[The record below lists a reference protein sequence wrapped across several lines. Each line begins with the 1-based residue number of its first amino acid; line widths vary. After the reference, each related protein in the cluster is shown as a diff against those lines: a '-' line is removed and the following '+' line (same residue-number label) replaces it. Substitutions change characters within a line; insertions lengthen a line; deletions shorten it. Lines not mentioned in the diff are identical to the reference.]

1 MLIIVFNFNL
11 HNIKIIIW
19 CSFFLQINIQVQVC
33 CCCFFFLWIDNTFPL
48 VNWTRNWPN
57 IRYWCGYF
65 HFNSVWWATPR
76 GFLCCPLWAG
86 PPRRWGWGGPNRAS
100 SCPRTR
106 WPWCWCYRSPRAI
119 PSATGGAP
127 GPRHLFWP
135 VKRLRILFT
144 KRNFSHISMHGCKII
159 F

>member
-1 MLIIVFNFNL
+1 MFVFSSNKYTSASLLLI
-11 HNIKIIIW
+11 
-19 CSFFLQINIQVQVC
+19 FF
-33 CCCFFFLWIDNTFPL
+33 L
-48 VNWTRNWPN
+48 VNWQYFSTSELDKKLTKHPL
-57 IRYWCGYF
+57 YWRGYF

-135 VKRLRILFT
+135 VNRLRILFT
-144 KRNFSHISMHGCKII
+144 KRNFSHTSMHGCRII